1 MSGQKFFIVFSLG
14 SIESLNR
21 HFVFPDRILG
31 PMALPKKITETLRD
45 FNNLEC
51 IDIVNKADDVK
62 SVVMSK
68 GLKSSPAWLSRDS
81 RIISVQELDSNLE
94 F

>member
-1 MSGQKFFIVFSLG
+1 
-14 SIESLNR
+14 
-21 HFVFPDRILG
+21 
-31 PMALPKKITETLRD
+31 MALPKKITETLRD

-68 GLKSSPAWLSRDS
+68 GLKSSPA
-81 RIISVQELDSNLE
+81 
-94 F
+94 